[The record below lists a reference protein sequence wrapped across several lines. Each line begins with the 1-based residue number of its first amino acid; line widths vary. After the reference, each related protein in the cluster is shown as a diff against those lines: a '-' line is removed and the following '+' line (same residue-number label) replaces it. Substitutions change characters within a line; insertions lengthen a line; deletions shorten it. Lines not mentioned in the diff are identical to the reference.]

1 MEFEQESPSSS
12 LLKKESVKQS
22 SSTQLNTSS
31 FERPMK
37 TSQASS
43 SKNPK
48 EDIYRLLQV
57 LSLIDL
63 RIFPQLISHKLTSWL
78 LSEKLYRRMAVTT
91 CTITLGVSIP
101 THFLTQYAS
110 YALPVAVAVS
120 FVTVLLWALAVF
132 KEKTKGRLS
141 ITSPTD

>member
-1 MEFEQESPSSS
+1 MGSEQENQFSSR
-12 LLKKESVKQS
+12 LKKESEKQNFSTQS
-22 SSTQLNTSS
+22 STSS
-31 FERPMK
+31 SEKPMK
-37 TSQASS
+37 TSPPSS

-57 LSLIDL
+57 LSLVDL

-91 CTITLGVSIP
+91 CTITLGVWIQI
-101 THFLTQYAS
+101 HFWMLYGF
-110 YALPVAVAVS
+110 YVLPVAVAVS
-120 FVTVLLWALAVF
+120 SVMVLLWALAVF
-132 KEKTKGRLS
+132 KEKTKGKLS

>member
-1 MEFEQESPSSS
+1 MELEQGNLS
-12 LLKKESVKQS
+12 LSRLKKEWEKPS
-22 SSTQLNTSS
+22 SSTQSS
-31 FERPMK
+31 TNSSRRLTKM
-37 TSQASS
+37 SQASS

-48 EDIYRLLQV
+48 EDIYRLLRV
-57 LSLIDL
+57 LNSVDL

-101 THFLTQYAS
+101 THYLTQYAS
-110 YALPVAVAVS
+110 YELPVAVAVS
-120 FVTVLLWALAVF
+120 SVMVSLWVLAVF